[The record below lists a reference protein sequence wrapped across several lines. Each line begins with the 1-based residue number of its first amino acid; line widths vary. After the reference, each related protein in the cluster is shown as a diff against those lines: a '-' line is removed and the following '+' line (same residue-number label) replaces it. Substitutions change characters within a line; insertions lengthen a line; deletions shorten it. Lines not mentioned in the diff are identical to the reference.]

1 MNHQQQ
7 LEQISTGFT
16 RLMHYLHH
24 LAGQVSKIGD
34 FSLAQY
40 RILMLL
46 YHHQPMT
53 VTQLRQM
60 LGNAQSTVSEMLM
73 RMEEQGL
80 VKRGTNP
87 NDRRQT
93 LLSLSNKANQM
104 IEERKEKMVEIYKQL
119 IHGKSHQEIQE
130 LIDLLNRLLSIL
142 EKEKNN
148 SIKG

>member
-1 MNHQQQ
+1 MYQQEQ
-7 LEQISTGFT
+7 LEQISNGFT

-46 YHHQPMT
+46 YHHQPLT

-73 RMEEQGL
+73 RMQEQGL
-80 VKRGTNP
+80 VQRKANP
-87 NDRRQT
+87 KDRRQT
-93 LLSLSNKANQM
+93 LLRLSPKAVRM
-104 IEERKEKMVEIYKQL
+104 MEERKGQMIQVYQQL
-119 IHGKSHQEIQE
+119 IRDKSEQEISE
-130 LIDLLNRLLSIL
+130 LITLLNRLLTIL
-142 EKEKNN
+142 EKENQN
-148 SIKG
+148 TSKG